1 MAVSKTGRGSKACRE
16 LDRSR
21 LGKYVGLAVLERAR
35 AADSSDEEPGGG
47 GLDFNITSWHIRML
61 TDNPWNGGAGL
72 SYQQVA
78 RMTPDQVFHRI
89 CDRDLLKRQKGRRT
103 AKTAL
108 VKPDADGLAKGRAA
122 DGTPIRAKIGGQS
135 LAKQIREK
143 HRGT

>member
-1 MAVSKTGRGSKACRE
+1 
-16 LDRSR
+16 
-21 LGKYVGLAVLERAR
+21 
-35 AADSSDEEPGGG
+35 
-47 GLDFNITSWHIRML
+47 ML

-122 DGTPIRAKIGGQS
+122 DGTPIRAKIASKS
-135 LAKQIREK
+135 LAKQIRERA
-143 HRGT
+143 RGG